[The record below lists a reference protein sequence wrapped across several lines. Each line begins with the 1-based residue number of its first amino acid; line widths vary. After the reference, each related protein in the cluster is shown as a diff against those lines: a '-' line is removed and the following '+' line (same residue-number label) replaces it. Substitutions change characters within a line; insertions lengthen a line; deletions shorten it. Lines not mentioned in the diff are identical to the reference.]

1 MLVSED
7 STPDTLI
14 NIAQINGAETGAKV
28 WRTNLF
34 LETSISFKFSTLN
47 FAAISLLVRNEVAGL
62 CKFFK
67 CASLITEVFKLLI
80 CGP

>member
-1 MLVSED
+1 VLVSED

-34 LETSISFKFSTLN
+34 LENSMSFKFRLN
-47 FAAISLLVRNEVAGL
+47 IAMKISLLVRNEVKQML
-62 CKFFK
+62 LSF
-67 CASLITEVFKLLI
+67 LIM
-80 CGP
+80 